1 MSGAGSLRLA
11 KIQKCSILTSLS
23 KEVGVA
29 TSILQ
34 YVDGTLM
41 IEIPSSVLEELGVSV
56 NTRLNVSV
64 EGGRIVVVPQKQS
77 RRQLKDRTADSD
89 VDPPQ
94 TE

>member
-1 MSGAGSLRLA
+1 M
-11 KIQKCSILTSLS
+11 
-23 KEVGVA
+23 A